1 MFLSPNLAGAMPLAN
16 GAMFGLLRT
25 QFRVYYLGLK
35 GIRLVV
41 SGVKERLRQWHE
53 FCSSYG
59 HQETLVNLSLKSCA
73 ISGKKLSCSVLD
85 FNLGS
90 L

>member
-35 GIRLVV
+35 GIRVV
-41 SGVKERLRQWHE
+41 VIKGVDKKMTQ
-53 FCSSYG
+53 
-59 HQETLVNLSLKSCA
+59 LSIFDLKPFS
-73 ISGKKLSCSVLD
+73 K
-85 FNLGS
+85 
-90 L
+90 